1 MTPESPGRYHDGPRS
16 PERVSSRP
24 LPTVAKDPPAS
35 PAEIST
41 VAEIVHEA
49 VGAALADVMES
60 FASKSTTRMRKETR
74 PLKYSVAGIGAVVI
88 AGLGWLASQ
97 AQTWQESQRN
107 QWAVE
112 AKQLEQDEAMTVH
125 LAEPH
130 VSPAQIEALEVRLTR
145 IEGKLAQ
152 LLERDDKPVAP
163 VKKGGR

>member
-1 MTPESPGRYHDGPRS
+1 MTAGEYAGRGR
-16 PERVSSRP
+16 PERISSRP
-24 LPTVAKDPPAS
+24 LPTVPASPPAS

-74 PLKYSVAGIGAVVI
+74 PLKVGV
-88 AGLGWLASQ
+88 AGLGALVLAAGGWLVSQ
-97 AQTWQESQRN
+97 VGTWQESQRN

-112 AKQLEQDEAMTVH
+112 AKQLEQDEAMTAH

-130 VSPAQIEALEVRLTR
+130 VTPAQITALEARLST
-145 IEGKLAQ
+145 IEGKLEQ
-152 LLERDDKPVAP
+152 LLARDDKPATTP
-163 VKKGGR
+163 KKGR